1 MCVCVRVCAHVC
13 VRGVKASALTRAVP
27 RTGRPPRGHPGRR
40 LQALV
45 GNRRT
50 GLSRSSAPSGSAAAA
65 DAAGGGA
72 GVPSSVPSRGTCL
85 PRRRSA
91 SCQKP
96 VRLCVSVP
104 VSRVA
109 VLVGV
114 CTVPATAL
122 QRVCRPPV
130 AAAYD
135 CFLGARRGVA
145 PLGLQGSFPFAC
157 PSVVCSSLPPSD
169 VCPRA
174 CMDFSS
180 SVLCAE
186 CRSVFRDHPCSCRN
200 G

>member
-1 MCVCVRVCAHVC
+1 MCACVCVRVL
-13 VRGVKASALTRAVP
+13 GVKARALTRAVP
-27 RTGRPPRGHPGRR
+27 RTGRLSRGHPSRQ

-91 SCQKP
+91 SCRKP

-114 CTVPATAL
+114 CTVPGHRSAEGVPSPSGCCLPTAPSAPGGGWHPWI
-122 QRVCRPPV
+122 CRGLLRLHVPRWCVPRSLRPTCVPVPAWTSPVLCCVPSAAPCSVTTHV
-130 AAAYD
+130 AAET
-135 CFLGARRGVA
+135 AR
-145 PLGLQGSFPFAC
+145 
-157 PSVVCSSLPPSD
+157 
-169 VCPRA
+169 
-174 CMDFSS
+174 
-180 SVLCAE
+180 
-186 CRSVFRDHPCSCRN
+186 
-200 G
+200 